1 MGFDFLSYLDLEW
14 SLAVF
19 IGLILIGVVDRV
31 ELRDIDGF
39 VFGVFENRF
48 WDFLQTVSDIGDIT
62 GHSALGVRD
71 LGVAGRFGDD
81 LFDFGELCID
91 RTELNSGGGFQID
104 EFVGSQSAQSEPHV
118 RFIELSEE
126 FESLDPG
133 ESYDQ
138 TRWQQDAPDD
148 QERREGSGQMSASFG
163 FL

>member
-1 MGFDFLSYLDLEW
+1 MIFEILGSGIGIEKIGERRGQQADLFEGGLQVRFDFLSDLDLEW

-62 GHSALGVRD
+62 GHAALGVGD

-91 RTELNSGGGFQID
+91 RTELNRGGRFQID
-104 EFVGSQSAQSEPHV
+104 EFVGSQSA
-118 RFIELSEE
+118 
-126 FESLDPG
+126 
-133 ESYDQ
+133 
-138 TRWQQDAPDD
+138 
-148 QERREGSGQMSASFG
+148 
-163 FL
+163 